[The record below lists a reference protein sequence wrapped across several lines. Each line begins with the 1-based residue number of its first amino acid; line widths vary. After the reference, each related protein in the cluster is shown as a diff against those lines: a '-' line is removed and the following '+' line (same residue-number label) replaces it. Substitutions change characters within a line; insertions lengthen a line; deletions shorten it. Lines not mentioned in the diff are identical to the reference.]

1 MSRNSTKEPG
11 QPCTSSSGTTL
22 LPGAAGRGLTC
33 RKWMS
38 RPAILVTNWGKVLSS
53 ASCCRQEYVL
63 FQ

>member
-22 LPGAAGRGLTC
+22 LPGAGRGLTC

-38 RPAILVTNWGKVLSS
+38 SPAILVTNWGKVLSS